1 MNVKIIDGFPQ
12 NLKEPLTG
20 VRWTSPVRKS
30 RKNNTMHLS
39 KSAPCRTHS
48 RFFSLWNRPSSLG
61 GDKSSWSVPNLVGF
75 RSFGNISMKD
85 HISLSPS
92 TAWAHHVPA
101 PHAFS
106 PSEQHRATDHN
117 AGDGLIFT
125 PESVDDQRIFL
136 VTNAPDL
143 LKPCLCLRL
152 GNWAICPKSRP
163 HFFSR

>member
-48 RFFSLWNRPSSLG
+48 QFFSLWNRPSSLG

-75 RSFGNISMKD
+75 RSFGNISITD

-92 TAWAHHVPA
+92 TAWAHRVPRA
-101 PHAFS
+101 PTLFLHLNNT
-106 PSEQHRATDHN
+106 ER
-117 AGDGLIFT
+117 LIIMLAMDWY
-125 PESVDDQRIFL
+125 SLLSHLRW
-136 VTNAPDL
+136 
-143 LKPCLCLRL
+143 LKPKTLSFPWRY
-152 GNWAICPKSRP
+152 GR
-163 HFFSR
+163 